1 MRINHSIKNITIG
14 VVTQLI
20 ITLLGFIS
28 RRVFIDSLGTEYLG
42 VNGVL
47 TNVLTAMVLLEGGI
61 GISIVYNL
69 YKPLAEDNQK
79 LVTAL
84 IRLYKKAYLCLA
96 GLIFLCLLS
105 SIPISKR
112 FSQIRK

>member
-1 MRINHSIKNITIG
+1 MRTSHSIKNITIG
-14 VVTQLI
+14 ITTQII
-20 ITLLGFIS
+20 ITLLGFVS
-28 RRVFIDSLGTEYLG
+28 RRIFIDSLGTEYLG

-69 YKPLAEDNQK
+69 YKPLAENNQK

-84 IRLYKKAYLCLA
+84 IRLYKKAYLFLAAIIFLICLA
-96 GLIFLCLLS
+96 LFPFLFL
-105 SIPISKR
+105 
-112 FSQIRK
+112 